1 MRLNLEL
8 DFGIEPKA
16 LLKKRKRRTW
26 TLSRGFIIGLE
37 DMTPNPFDF
46 NQVILKLICF
56 KTVRNSWRLNAEYSR
71 NNNPRMGSKFVDIR
85 CIFTDIRWKT
95 CLRRDSLHKRC
106 YIGLGCV
113 VVCLQH
119 GRVWNCGCWHKDGR
133 ISWEERRHRPVVPKT
148 LGIVRTVLVHIT
160 LALAHLLAFCTEVKK
175 GGLDVEHVHGPT
187 SDLSS
192 LCWSKCIDYSPSRM
206 K

>member
-56 KTVRNSWRLNAEYSR
+56 KTVRNSRRLNAEYSR
-71 NNNPRMGSKFVDIR
+71 NNTPRMGSKFVDIR
-85 CIFTDIRWKT
+85 CTFTDIR
-95 CLRRDSLHKRC
+95 
-106 YIGLGCV
+106 
-113 VVCLQH
+113 
-119 GRVWNCGCWHKDGR
+119 
-133 ISWEERRHRPVVPKT
+133 
-148 LGIVRTVLVHIT
+148 
-160 LALAHLLAFCTEVKK
+160 
-175 GGLDVEHVHGPT
+175 
-187 SDLSS
+187 
-192 LCWSKCIDYSPSRM
+192 
-206 K
+206 